1 MDEKHPTKPW
11 SDSKGRFTKGNTM
24 AKQGHG
30 VKLTGVVHDRCRIE
44 NLLPSCFCPNCGSIM
59 QLSHSVKH
67 YTDCNIKLPKDI
79 IDAKYDEYQKSL
91 RWAK

>member
-1 MDEKHPTKPW
+1 MVEKHPTKPG
-11 SDSKGRFTKGNTM
+11 SDTAGRFTKGNTM

-44 NLLPSCFCPNCGSIM
+44 NILPSCFCPNCGEAM
-59 QLSHSVKH
+59 QLGHAPHH
-67 YTDCNIKLPKDI
+67 YDKCVTTLPQDV
-79 IDAKYDEYQKSL
+79 IDAKYDEYQKSF